1 MPSSETTSATQ
12 LLRSP
17 ALWALYALLGL
28 FAFVQNM
35 IGPAVP
41 FLRAEFHLDYSAAAM
56 HMSAFALGQMMSGLL
71 APLVIRRFGIHRAL
85 WGGMLGIFVGITA
98 LVLAPVPILS
108 LAAILFMSLTGTL
121 ALSSLQASISQLGG
135 EHRSQ
140 ALMEGNVSASLASA
154 AAPFVLVAGVALGL
168 GWRALW
174 PVFAAGLAATALF
187 GRKPIA
193 RSVPD
198 SIIEESDSRGDR
210 LPRAFWRFFILIFF
224 AVGVEWSVGF
234 WATEYLKGLPGHS
247 VSLAAAGAGVFQIAA
262 VSGRLVC
269 SRLTGRIK
277 EKRILITAMVL
288 TAIGFP
294 LYWLRAQPVTAFLGL
309 TLCGLGVSAFY
320 PLSLSLSIGA
330 AKGRTAAA
338 SSLAAVAS
346 GAAIFTMPLLLGLV
360 ADSAGL
366 RTALWSIPLGLG
378 IMALLLISGRR
389 SEAGSRE
396 SPD

>member
-1 MPSSETTSATQ
+1 
-12 LLRSP
+12 
-17 ALWALYALLGL
+17 
-28 FAFVQNM
+28 M

-71 APLVIRRFGIHRAL
+71 APLVIRRLGIHRSL
-85 WGGMLGIFVGITA
+85 WGGMLGILVGISG
-98 LVLAPVPILS
+98 LVLAPAPILS
-108 LAAILFMSLTGTL
+108 LASILFMSLTGTL

-174 PVFAAGLAATALF
+174 PVFAAGLAATALL

-193 RSVPD
+193 RDIPD
-198 SIIEESDSRGDR
+198 RIIEGSSSRVSR
-210 LPRAFWRFFILIFF
+210 LPWTFWRFSILIFF

-247 VSLAAAGAGVFQIAA
+247 ISLAAAGAGIFQIAA
-262 VSGRLVC
+262 VTGRLVS
-269 SRLTGRIK
+269 SRLMGHIK
-277 EKRILITAMVL
+277 EKWILIAAMVL
-288 TAIGFP
+288 TMIGFP
-294 LYWLRAQPVTAFLGL
+294 LYWLRAQAFTAFLGL
-309 TLCGLGVSAFY
+309 TLCGLGVSTFY

-330 AKGRTAAA
+330 AEGRTATA
-338 SSLAAVAS
+338 SSLAAFAS
-346 GAAIFTMPLLLGLV
+346 GAAIFTMPLMLGLI
-360 ADSAGL
+360 ADHIGLSSALFAIPAGL
-366 RTALWSIPLGLG
+366 CLML
-378 IMALLLISGRR
+378 ALLAMGRTDR
-389 SEAGSRE
+389 GSA
-396 SPD
+396 